1 MAGAELFKL
10 YSMNRIFWL
19 CAIML
24 VAVFSAGCGK
34 KTATLSPPKV
44 DYTGSYGRLIV
55 CADLKTGFSC
65 PSQQC
70 NENKTAYIIDP
81 MPALT
86 WNDFLQ
92 ALMVDRTAAPLA
104 GKIEGATGQ
113 ASQETD
119 STITYN
125 LGESWKYSGS
135 GLNYDQF
142 DAQFTKYIGEVIAG
156 KKYSSTGDPS
166 ILVAADFCK

>member
-1 MAGAELFKL
+1 
-10 YSMNRIFWL
+10 
-19 CAIML
+19 ML
-24 VAVFSAGCGK
+24 VAVFSTGCGK
-34 KTATLSPPKV
+34 KTATPLPPKV

-113 ASQETD
+113 VSQDTN
-119 STITYN
+119 SIITYN
-125 LGESWKYSGS
+125 LGESWKYSGT
-135 GLNYDQF
+135 GLNHDQF
-142 DAQFTKYIGEVIAG
+142 TSQFTKYIGEVITG
-156 KKYSSTGDPS
+156 QKYSSTGDPA
-166 ILVAADFCK
+166 ILVATDFCK